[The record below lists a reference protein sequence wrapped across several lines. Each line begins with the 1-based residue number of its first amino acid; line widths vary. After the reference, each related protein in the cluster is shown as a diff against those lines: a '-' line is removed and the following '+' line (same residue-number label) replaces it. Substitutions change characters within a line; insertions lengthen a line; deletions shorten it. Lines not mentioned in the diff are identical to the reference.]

1 MPHIRITHP
10 HKYPVNQ
17 GGLDIRNRQGYYPQA
32 GNADELKEES
42 IIRHM
47 KANPNVPVVD
57 VQIGYDGEWD
67 GRYVLLDRDTPDERL
82 LKLPPDGERFDAY

>member
-1 MPHIRITHP
+1 MSRVRITHP
-10 HKYPVNQ
+10 HKYPTEN
-17 GGLDIRNRQGYYPQA
+17 GGADLRNRQGYYPQD
-32 GNADELKEES
+32 GNADEPKERA

-57 VQIGYDGEWD
+57 VQIGHDGNWD

-82 LKLPPDGERFDAY
+82 VKLPPDGERFDAH